1 MFFLS
6 CDGGFLTVLCS
17 SIRHA
22 GPFTDGP
29 ERRAAW
35 PEISTGTYSF
45 ADKAERRLTAGQT
58 ASVRM
63 EG

>member
-1 MFFLS
+1 MTLGRHFRSVCRQPKGLFFLS

-35 PEISTGTYSF
+35 PEISTGTP
-45 ADKAERRLTAGQT
+45 
-58 ASVRM
+58 
-63 EG
+63 